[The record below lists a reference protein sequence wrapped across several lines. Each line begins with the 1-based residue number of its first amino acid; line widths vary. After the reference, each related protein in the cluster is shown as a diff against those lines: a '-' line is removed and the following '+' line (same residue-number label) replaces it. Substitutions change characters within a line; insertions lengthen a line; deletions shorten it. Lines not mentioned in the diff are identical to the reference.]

1 MNNPGRPGS
10 RNRWGEFK
18 PAAEVRSPGWR
29 SRVAPLLMAGF
40 LLLALRLPAAP
51 VQAASADLTL
61 TEKDSGR
68 LVTLK
73 VGETLLLNLR
83 NPGSGGYSVLPPVYD
98 GGILTLRSRRDL
110 PPTQS
115 RPGDF
120 GRIEMVWQARQAG
133 DTEVTVNI
141 ARPWE
146 KHKSPEQFL
155 KIRVRVKN

>member
-1 MNNPGRPGS
+1 M
-10 RNRWGEFK
+10 F
-18 PAAEVRSPGWR
+18 R

-51 VQAASADLTL
+51 VQAGPAALTL

-68 LVTLK
+68 TVTLK
-73 VGETLLLNLR
+73 VGENLLLNLR
-83 NPGSGGYSVLPPVYD
+83 NPGSGGYQVLPPVYD
-98 GGILTLRSRRDL
+98 GEILTLLSRRDL

-120 GRIEMVWQARQAG
+120 GRIELVWQARQAG

-155 KIRVRVKN
+155 KIRVRVSR